1 MKILTSKHIILDH
14 NIVSV
19 FYDPDE
25 FLLNSPEEDC
35 IELKSSLGMFYSEP
49 ENKFF
54 GFYYSLDPDLF
65 KIEKEWL
72 ICNADELD
80 EYIDIISEDGLID
93 LRDKL

>member
-1 MKILTSKHIILDH
+1 
-14 NIVSV
+14 
-19 FYDPDE
+19 
-25 FLLNSPEEDC
+25 
-35 IELKSSLGMFYSEP
+35 MFYSEP

-72 ICNADELD
+72 ICNEDELD